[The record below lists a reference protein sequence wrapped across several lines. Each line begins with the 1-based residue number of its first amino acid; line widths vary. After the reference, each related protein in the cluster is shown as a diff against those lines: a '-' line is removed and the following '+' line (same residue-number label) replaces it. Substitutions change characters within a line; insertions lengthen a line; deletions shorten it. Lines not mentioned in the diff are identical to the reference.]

1 MNTTPYPIRLSED
14 LLTVSRLRAEE
25 EHTDQ
30 TTALRQLLYLGAEE
44 YLLTLVSQGRMSLGR
59 VADLLKKSIYD
70 LHRTAQRHGIVLGTT
85 LEQAKESREVAKKM
99 F

>member
-1 MNTTPYPIRLSED
+1 MNFEKETFMRETIILKS
-14 LLTVSRLRAEE
+14 AMIIK
-25 EHTDQ
+25 
-30 TTALRQLLYLGAEE
+30 E

-70 LHRTAQRHGIVLGTT
+70 LHRTAQRHGIVLGATV
-85 LEQAKESREVAKKM
+85 EQAKESREIAKKV